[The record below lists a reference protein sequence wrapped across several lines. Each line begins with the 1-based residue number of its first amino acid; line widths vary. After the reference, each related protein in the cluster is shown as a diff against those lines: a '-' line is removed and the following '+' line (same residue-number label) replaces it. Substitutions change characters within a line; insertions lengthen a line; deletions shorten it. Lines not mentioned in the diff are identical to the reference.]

1 MPKKINKEEFI
12 KKSISIHGN
21 KYDYSKVEYIN
32 DKTKVCIICPEHGEF
47 WQEPHSH
54 LKGYGCKK
62 CKRGGKYDTKI
73 FINKA
78 KQVHGD
84 KYNYSKSKYIGS
96 LDKICI
102 ICPEH
107 GEFWQEAS
115 SHLRGKGCPYCNKT
129 HKLSTE
135 KFINKA
141 KQIHGERYDYSKVEY
156 TNKKTKV
163 CIICPEHGEFWQEP
177 RHHLEGAKCPQ
188 CNESKLEESIRILLS
203 DNNIKFVKNC
213 SKTTLCWI
221 GRQHLDFYLPDYG
234 IAIECQ
240 GKQHFFENEYFGGL
254 NGFKNILLRDKTK
267 KMLCDKNGVNLLY
280 YSDLGIIYP
289 YNVIED
295 KKILINLINGRKN

>member
-107 GEFWQEAS
+107 GEF
-115 SHLRGKGCPYCNKT
+115 GKK
-129 HKLSTE
+129 H
-135 KFINKA
+135 
-141 KQIHGERYDYSKVEY
+141 Q
-156 TNKKTKV
+156 
-163 CIICPEHGEFWQEP
+163 
-177 RHHLEGAKCPQ
+177 
-188 CNESKLEESIRILLS
+188 
-203 DNNIKFVKNC
+203 
-213 SKTTLCWI
+213 
-221 GRQHLDFYLPDYG
+221 
-234 IAIECQ
+234 AI
-240 GKQHFFENEYFGGL
+240 
-254 NGFKNILLRDKTK
+254 
-267 KMLCDKNGVNLLY
+267 
-280 YSDLGIIYP
+280 
-289 YNVIED
+289 
-295 KKILINLINGRKN
+295 